1 MKTYLFCI
9 LAAVQL
15 LIAQP
20 SMVGAVER
28 AEAEET
34 ARLLAK
40 LLQSGRMVIER
51 NQALIDDPHKGEKG
65 FTPELFEQQLV
76 REFLAK
82 TGIDLTALPAAPVS
96 ILIPPL
102 AKELLPALVQASRE
116 VVRDAQVVINQ
127 RGIGYKN
134 FIPATYGSQASARFS
149 KSAHVRLKQTAIEPR
164 NPKNEPD
171 EYEAS
176 VLKWLSARP
185 RAEAYVSELTEG
197 GEYVARRH
205 ADLLRQGL
213 PRLPRRTEGGSRH
226 LRLYQRRAQ
235 GGRPCRGH
243 HRYGP
248 ADDPKMRRHASV
260 GILTTGTNADCRLSG
275 LIRRDEHQDF
285 QPLCRVILHSMLI
298 AGRSH
303 GALARSQHLLV

>member
-1 MKTYLFCI
+1 MKRYLFCI

-82 TGIDLTALPAAPVS
+82 TGIDLTALPTAPVS

-127 RGIGYKN
+127 RGIAYKN

-185 RAEAYVSELTEG
+185 RAEAYVSELTDEG
-197 GEYVARRH
+197 RTLRVVMPIYYAKDCLACHGEPKG
-205 ADLLRQGL
+205 DLDISGYPKEGHKEGDLAGAITVTAPL
-213 PRLPRRTEGGSRH
+213 TPR
-226 LRLYQRRAQ
+226 
-235 GGRPCRGH
+235 
-243 HRYGP
+243 
-248 ADDPKMRRHASV
+248 K
-260 GILTTGTNADCRLSG
+260 
-275 LIRRDEHQDF
+275 
-285 QPLCRVILHSMLI
+285 
-298 AGRSH
+298 
-303 GALARSQHLLV
+303 